1 MANTPAAT
9 SAANPDAPAEVISAE
24 GMAPEGA
31 IDQQGIQGRTTAP
44 GGVEHVVDPTALG
57 INSTGWVAIA
67 MIVVLVLMVWKKV
80 PGMIGRMLDARIAGI
95 RTQLDEATALRAE
108 AEAIRA
114 EYEAKAKTAHVE
126 AEAMK
131 AHAHHEAAAIIAKAK
146 AGAEDLMNRRAKM
159 AEDKIAAAE
168 RAAVAEVRARAADA
182 AAKAA
187 GILIAEHHDAAADRL
202 MVDRSISGLARLN

>member
-1 MANTPAAT
+1 M
-9 SAANPDAPAEVISAE
+9 ANPDSAAKVIHGE

-31 IDQQGIQGRTTAP
+31 IDNQGLQGHTTAP
-44 GGVEHVVDPTALG
+44 GGGEHVADPTALG
-57 INSTGWVAIA
+57 LTSTGWVAVA
-67 MIVVLVLMVWKKV
+67 MIVVILLMIWKKV
-80 PGMIGRMLDARIAGI
+80 PGMIGKMLDARIAGI
-95 RTQLDEATALRAE
+95 RTQLDEAKALRAE
-108 AEAIRA
+108 AEAIRT

-146 AGAEDLMNRRAKM
+146 AGAEDLMTRRAKM

-168 RAAVAEVRARAADA
+168 RAAIAEVRARAADA

-187 GILIAEHHDAAADRL
+187 GILIAEHHDAAADRM
-202 MVDRSISGLARLN
+202 MVDRSISGLGRLN

>member
-31 IDQQGIQGRTTAP
+31 IDQQGIQGHTTAP

-108 AEAIRA
+108 AEAIRV

-187 GILIAEHHDAAADRL
+187 GILIAEHHDAAADRM
-202 MVDRSISGLARLN
+202 MVDRSISGLSRLN

>member
-1 MANTPAAT
+1 M
-9 SAANPDAPAEVISAE
+9 ANPDSAVKVIHEE
-24 GMAPEGA
+24 GMAPEGS
-31 IDQQGIQGRTTAP
+31 IDNQGMQGHTTAP

-57 INSTGWVAIA
+57 LTSTGWVAVA
-67 MIVVLVLMVWKKV
+67 MIVVILLMIWKKV
-80 PGMIGRMLDARIAGI
+80 PGMIGKMLDTRIAGI
-95 RTQLDEATALRAE
+95 RTQLDEAQALRAE
-108 AEAIRA
+108 AEAIRT
-114 EYEAKAKTAHVE
+114 EYEAKAKTAHAE

-168 RAAVAEVRARAADA
+168 RAAIAEVRARAADA

-187 GILIAEHHDAAADRL
+187 GILIAEHHDAAADRA
-202 MVDRSISGLARLN
+202 MVDRSISGLGRLN

>member
-31 IDQQGIQGRTTAP
+31 IDQQGIQGHTTAP

-108 AEAIRA
+108 AEAIRV

-159 AEDKIAAAE
+159 AEDKVAAAE

-187 GILIAEHHDAAADRL
+187 GILIAEHHDAAADRM
-202 MVDRSISGLARLN
+202 MVDRSISGLGRLN

>member
-31 IDQQGIQGRTTAP
+31 IDQQGIQGHTTAP

-131 AHAHHEAAAIIAKAK
+131 ANAHHEAAAIIAKAK

-187 GILIAEHHDAAADRL
+187 GILIAEHHDAAADRM
-202 MVDRSISGLARLN
+202 MVDRSISGLSRLN

>member
-1 MANTPAAT
+1 M
-9 SAANPDAPAEVISAE
+9 ANPDAAAKVIHEE

-31 IDQQGIQGRTTAP
+31 IDNQGIQGHTIAP
-44 GGVEHVVDPTALG
+44 GGVEHVPDPTALG
-57 INSTGWVAIA
+57 LTSTGWVAVA
-67 MIVVLVLMVWKKV
+67 MIVVILLMIWKKV
-80 PGMIGRMLDARIAGI
+80 PGMIGNMLDARIAGI
-95 RTQLDEATALRAE
+95 RTQLDEAKALRAE
-108 AEAIRA
+108 AEAIRT

-146 AGAEDLMNRRAKM
+146 AGAEDLMTRRAKM

-168 RAAVAEVRARAADA
+168 RAAIAEVRARAADA

-187 GILIAEHHDAAADRL
+187 GILIAEHHDAAADRM
-202 MVDRSISGLARLN
+202 MVDRSISGLSRLN

>member
-1 MANTPAAT
+1 M
-9 SAANPDAPAEVISAE
+9 ANPDSAAKVIHEE

-31 IDQQGIQGRTTAP
+31 IDNQGMQGHTTAP

-57 INSTGWVAIA
+57 LTSTGWVAVA
-67 MIVVLVLMVWKKV
+67 MIVVILLMIWKKV
-80 PGMIGRMLDARIAGI
+80 PGMIGKMLDARIAGI
-95 RTQLDEATALRAE
+95 RTQLDEAKALRAE
-108 AEAIRA
+108 AEAIRT

-146 AGAEDLMNRRAKM
+146 AGAEDLMARRAEM

-168 RAAVAEVRARAADA
+168 RAAIAEVRARAADA

-187 GILIAEHHDAAADRL
+187 GILIAEHHDAAADRA

>member
-1 MANTPAAT
+1 M
-9 SAANPDAPAEVISAE
+9 ANPDSAAKVIHEE

-31 IDQQGIQGRTTAP
+31 IDNQGIQGHTIAP
-44 GGVEHVVDPTALG
+44 GGVEHVPDPTALG
-57 INSTGWVAIA
+57 LTSTGWVAVA
-67 MIVVLVLMVWKKV
+67 MIVVILLMIWKKV
-80 PGMIGRMLDARIAGI
+80 PGMIGNMLDARIAGI
-95 RTQLDEATALRAE
+95 RTQLDEAKALRAE
-108 AEAIRA
+108 AEAIRT

-146 AGAEDLMNRRAKM
+146 AGAEDLMTRRAKM

-168 RAAVAEVRARAADA
+168 RAAIAEVRARAADA

-187 GILIAEHHDAAADRL
+187 GILIAEHHDAAADRM
-202 MVDRSISGLARLN
+202 MVDRSISGLSRLN

>member
-1 MANTPAAT
+1 M
-9 SAANPDAPAEVISAE
+9 ANPDSAAKVIHGE

-31 IDQQGIQGRTTAP
+31 IDNQGLQGHTAAP
-44 GGVEHVVDPTALG
+44 GGVEHVPDPTALG
-57 INSTGWVAIA
+57 LTSTGWVAVA
-67 MIVVLVLMVWKKV
+67 MIVVILLMIWKKV
-80 PGMIGRMLDARIAGI
+80 PGMIGKMLDTRITGI
-95 RTQLDEATALRAE
+95 RTQLDEAKALRAE
-108 AEAIRA
+108 AEAIRT

-146 AGAEDLMNRRAKM
+146 AGAEDLMTRRAKM

-168 RAAVAEVRARAADA
+168 RAAIAEVRARAADA

-187 GILIAEHHDAAADRL
+187 GILIAEHHDAAADRM
-202 MVDRSISGLARLN
+202 MVDRSISGLGRLN

>member
-1 MANTPAAT
+1 
-9 SAANPDAPAEVISAE
+9 
-24 GMAPEGA
+24 MAPEGA
-31 IDQQGIQGRTTAP
+31 IDNQGIQGHTTAP
-44 GGVEHVVDPTALG
+44 GGVEHVADPTALG
-57 INSTGWVAIA
+57 LTSTGWVAVA
-67 MIVVLVLMVWKKV
+67 MIVVILLMIWKKV
-80 PGMIGRMLDARIAGI
+80 PGMIGKMLDARIAGI
-95 RTQLDEATALRAE
+95 RTQLDEAKALRAE
-108 AEAIRA
+108 AEAIRT

-146 AGAEDLMNRRAKM
+146 AGAEDLMARRAKM

-168 RAAVAEVRARAADA
+168 RAAIAEVRARAADA

-187 GILIAEHHDAAADRL
+187 GILIAEHHDAAADRA

>member
-1 MANTPAAT
+1 M
-9 SAANPDAPAEVISAE
+9 ANPDSAAKVIHEE

-31 IDQQGIQGRTTAP
+31 IDNQGIQGHTTAP
-44 GGVEHVVDPTALG
+44 GGVEHVPDPTALG
-57 INSTGWVAIA
+57 LTSTGWVAVA
-67 MIVVLVLMVWKKV
+67 MIVVILLMIWKKV
-80 PGMIGRMLDARIAGI
+80 PGMIGKMLDARIAGI
-95 RTQLDEATALRAE
+95 RTQLDEAKALRAE
-108 AEAIRA
+108 AEAIRT

-146 AGAEDLMNRRAKM
+146 AGAEDLMARRAKM

-168 RAAVAEVRARAADA
+168 RAAIAEVRARAADA

-187 GILIAEHHDAAADRL
+187 GILIAEHHDAAADRA

>member
-1 MANTPAAT
+1 M
-9 SAANPDAPAEVISAE
+9 ANPDSAAKVIHEE

-31 IDQQGIQGRTTAP
+31 IDNQGIQGHTTAP
-44 GGVEHVVDPTALG
+44 GGVEHVPDPTALG
-57 INSTGWVAIA
+57 LTSTGWVAVA
-67 MIVVLVLMVWKKV
+67 MIVVILLMIWKKV
-80 PGMIGRMLDARIAGI
+80 PGMIGKMLDTRIAGI
-95 RTQLDEATALRAE
+95 RNQLDEAKALRAE
-108 AEAIRA
+108 AEAIRT

-146 AGAEDLMNRRAKM
+146 AGAEDLMTRRAKM

-168 RAAVAEVRARAADA
+168 RAAIAEVRARAADA

-187 GILIAEHHDAAADRL
+187 GILIAEHHDAAADRA
-202 MVDRSISGLARLN
+202 MVDRSISGLSRLN